1 MKKFKIS
8 NIEYFGSIIKTNGG
22 FKRNQKEKVAKRGR
36 CSPVLSAL
44 TEPTSSDRRTLQ
56 TILLSQE
63 IVEEEHLAKM

>member
-22 FKRNQKEKVAKRGR
+22 FKRNQKEKTKQGR